1 MNIIKN
7 IKKNITILIIITIV
21 ILLIVLKDDFNN
33 IILTLKNIDLK
44 YILLAIIL
52 YFLSIGIKG
61 FVNYLIVN
69 DKNKIS
75 IWEAI
80 KHNIIIQFFNGI
92 TPFST
97 GGQPMEVYLLTEHKI
112 SLSKSTDYTVQSFI
126 FYQIALVICGI
137 IAVIYNT
144 IFHLFPKVKLLQ
156 SLVLLGFIINI
167 LVIVFL
173 LLISRSRRVMK
184 VFSKITYKVCKKL
197 KINKNEEEI
206 ENIFKEYYKG
216 FKELKKR
223 KGLATIGIILNMISL
238 MCLYITPLIIIL
250 GIGNGNSM
258 SIIDTLTASAYV
270 YVVGSF
276 VPIPGATGGI
286 EYSFTQFYGNF
297 IEIET
302 ISALLLVWRF
312 ITYYVGVIIGGL
324 VFYIE
329 KRVQDENRNIY

>member
-7 IKKNITILIIITIV
+7 IKKNITILIIITII

-33 IILTLKNIDLK
+33 IILTLKKIDIK

-61 FVNYLIVN
+61 IVNYLIVN
-69 DKNKIS
+69 DKSKIT
-75 IWEAI
+75 IKEAI

-112 SLSKSTDYTVQSFI
+112 SISKATDYTVQSFI
-126 FYQIALVICGI
+126 FYQIALVICGV
-137 IAVIYNT
+137 IAVIYNS

-184 VFSKITYKVCKKL
+184 VFGKITYKVCNKL
-197 KINKNEEEI
+197 KINKNEAEI
-206 ENIFKEYYKG
+206 EIIFKEYYKG

-223 KGLATIGIILNMISL
+223 KGLAIVGIIFNMISL
-238 MCLYITPLIIIL
+238 VCLYIIPLIILL
-250 GIGNGNSM
+250 GIGKGSSM
-258 SIIDTLTASAYV
+258 NVIDTLTASAYV
-270 YVVGSF
+270 YVIGSF

-297 IEIET
+297 IEIEA

-312 ITYYVGVIIGGL
+312 LTYYVGVIIGGL

-329 KRVQDENRNIY
+329 KKVQDENRNIF

>member
-7 IKKNITILIIITIV
+7 IKKNITILIIITII

-33 IILTLKNIDLK
+33 IILTLKSIDFK

-61 FVNYLIVN
+61 FVNYLIIN
-69 DKNKIS
+69 EKNKIN
-75 IWEAI
+75 IREAI
-80 KHNIIIQFFNGI
+80 KHNVIIQFFNGI

-97 GGQPMEVYLLTEHKI
+97 GGQPMEVYLLTEHNI
-112 SLSKSTDYTVQSFI
+112 SISKATDYTVQSFI

-173 LLISRSRRVMK
+173 LLISHSKRVMNA
-184 VFSKITYKVCKKL
+184 FSKITYSICKKL
-197 KINKNEEEI
+197 KINKDKEEI
-206 ENIFKEYYKG
+206 DNIFKEYYKG
-216 FKELKKR
+216 FKELKNR
-223 KGLATIGIILNMISL
+223 KGLATIGILLNMISL
-238 MCLYITPLIIIL
+238 ICFYIIPLIVLL
-250 GIGNGNSM
+250 GIDNGNSI

-270 YVVGSF
+270 YVIGSF

-286 EYSFTQFYGNF
+286 EYGFTQFYGNF
-297 IEIET
+297 IGLET

-312 ITYYVGVIIGGL
+312 LTYYVGVIVGGL

-329 KRVQDENRNIY
+329 KKVQDENRDIY

>member
-1 MNIIKN
+1 MNIISN
-7 IKKNITILIIITIV
+7 IKKNITIVIVITII

-52 YFLSIGIKG
+52 YFLSIGLKG
-61 FVNYLIVN
+61 FINYLIIN
-69 DKNKIS
+69 DKKKIT
-75 IWEAI
+75 IKEAI

-112 SLSKSTDYTVQSFI
+112 SISKATNYTVQSFI
-126 FYQIALVICGI
+126 FYQIALVICGV
-137 IAVIYNT
+137 IAVLLNC
-144 IFHLFPKVKLLQ
+144 IFHIFPKVELLQ
-156 SLVLLGFIINI
+156 NLVLFGFIINI
-167 LVIVFL
+167 LVIVVL
-173 LLISRSRRVMK
+173 LLISHSRKVMRL
-184 VFSKITYKVCKKL
+184 FSKISYSICKKL
-197 KINKNEEEI
+197 KINKTEVEI

-223 KGLATIGIILNMISL
+223 KGLSIIGVSLNIVSL
-238 MCLYITPLIIIL
+238 ICLYIIPLVIII
-250 GIGNGNSM
+250 GIGNGNSIGIM
-258 SIIDTLTASAYV
+258 ETLISSAYV
-270 YVVGSF
+270 YVIGSF

-286 EYSFTQFYGNF
+286 EYGFTQFYGNF
-297 IEIET
+297 IGIET

-312 ITYYVGVIIGGL
+312 LTYYVGVITGGL

-329 KRVQDENRNIY
+329 KKVQDENRDIH